1 MEVEPG
7 VAPVELKRSQNGSS
21 AVKPVGAQRQYLSH
35 ATSLIHG
42 LVDMD
47 MVEMDMVEI
56 FMLRTFLAQ
65 FGLVL

>member
-7 VAPVELKRSQNGSS
+7 VAPVEPKRTQCSEACWSS
-21 AVKPVGAQRQYLSH
+21 MSISLSFMDM
-35 ATSLIHG
+35 
-42 LVDMD
+42 VDMYMVEMD

-65 FGLVL
+65 FGLFL